1 MSFNILPEGV
11 LAMCNPS
18 KECCG
23 KCQKKQALDQVK
35 EAVSRYSYPG
45 QSEPTS
51 DDVQVM
57 AKYIKTVW
65 SRIGELEEGLKLALE
80 DLPDEGLVMGD
91 HKKALLNSIKY
102 LKFVESGLASEGQAG
117 GSALTVH

>member
-1 MSFNILPEGV
+1 
-11 LAMCNPS
+11 MCNPS

-23 KCQKKQALDQVK
+23 KCRKKQALDQVK

-65 SRIGELEEGLKLALE
+65 SRIGDLEEALKFTLAE
-80 DLPDEGLVMGD
+80 CPAEGLVMGD

-102 LKFVESGLASEGQAG
+102 LKFVESGLGFEGKAG
-117 GSALTVH
+117 GSVRKVH